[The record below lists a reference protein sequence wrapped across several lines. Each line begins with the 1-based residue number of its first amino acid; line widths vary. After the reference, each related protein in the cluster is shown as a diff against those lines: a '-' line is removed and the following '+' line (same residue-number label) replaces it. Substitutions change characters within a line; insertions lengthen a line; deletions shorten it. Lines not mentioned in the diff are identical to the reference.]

1 MANPVSAAEPDR
13 GDLAPTSLLTRT
25 LAIAIGVR
33 GVLVT
38 ALVAAIAVQALT
50 VARDDAG

>member
-1 MANPVSAAEPDR
+1 VC
-13 GDLAPTSLLTRT
+13 
-25 LAIAIGVR
+25 